1 MKSKNS
7 LKKLSR
13 SQGGRSNM
21 KIKALE
27 PKRIEKL
34 LKKKEQKAV
43 NLMIDATLLKRFKL
57 KTVTENTTMTE
68 IIIDSIEAYLK

>member
-1 MKSKNS
+1 
-7 LKKLSR
+7 
-13 SQGGRSNM
+13 M